1 MKKSTNKFILKIDG
15 KFFVKFEETGDT
27 RGKGSYCNGAF
38 NLHSCLPADEIIV
51 SDKQSEAWIIE
62 GRINLKSHIDKL
74 VSNYEYS
81 FKSLEIL
88 EVDMYGENQI

>member
-15 KFFVKFEETGDT
+15 KYFVKFEETGDT

-51 SDKQSEAWIIE
+51 SDEQADAEIIE
-62 GRINLKSHIDKL
+62 GRINLRSYIEKL
-74 VSNYEYS
+74 ISNYEYV
-81 FKSLEIL
+81 FQNLEII
-88 EVDMYGENQI
+88 EVS